1 MARFVIFLSFKTC
14 KVYDKRKYYTFM
26 LFFKIIKQV
35 AVTKPITP
43 AEIIEA
49 LRRYWSPQL
58 DMTGPFNRWSMRKPH
73 LKLLSL

>member
-1 MARFVIFLSFKTC
+1 
-14 KVYDKRKYYTFM
+14 M

-73 LKLLSL
+73 LKLLSS